1 MDIFYNKLH
10 LRYAKKRQKNTEK
23 IQEDDTKKKD
33 LNTSSYIFDSF
44 NCNEICEHNVQA
56 TNPMTI
62 RDS

>member
-1 MDIFYNKLH
+1 MQ
-10 LRYAKKRQKNTEK
+10 KKRQKNTEK

>member
-1 MDIFYNKLH
+1 MQ
-10 LRYAKKRQKNTEK
+10 KKDKK
-23 IQEDDTKKKD
+23 IQKKYRKMIPKKKD